1 MSYLERTLD
10 KILFVD
16 NIQEGE
22 MSTVISILPV
32 IVIVLFFFGVYVF
45 VSRMVKGEK
54 DQKVLKTIM
63 KNDGTVEQQLSILSR
78 EESNLSWNDLNKFSW
93 GDLRK
98 MRDDPS
104 YVPWKT
110 VSDVIVSQ
118 NKTPVGGIV
127 TQEIASDHAVSQNIF
142 ETYVMKE
149 KTGEITGDSSSEIV
163 YKRQEIEKP
172 KQGQGAIRSF
182 RK

>member
-1 MSYLERTLD
+1 MERSKQNERRFKL
-10 KILFVD
+10 
-16 NIQEGE
+16 
-22 MSTVISILPV
+22 
-32 IVIVLFFFGVYVF
+32 
-45 VSRMVKGEK
+45 
-54 DQKVLKTIM
+54 
-63 KNDGTVEQQLSILSR
+63 
-78 EESNLSWNDLNKFSW
+78 
-93 GDLRK
+93 
-98 MRDDPS
+98 
-104 YVPWKT
+104 WKT

-172 KQGQGAIRSF
+172 KQGQGAIRF

>member
-1 MSYLERTLD
+1 M
-10 KILFVD
+10 
-16 NIQEGE
+16 
-22 MSTVISILPV
+22 
-32 IVIVLFFFGVYVF
+32 VL
-45 VSRMVKGEK
+45 
-54 DQKVLKTIM
+54 
-63 KNDGTVEQQLSILSR
+63 EQQLSILSR

-93 GDLRK
+93 SDLRK

-172 KQGQGAIRSF
+172 KQGQGAIRF